1 MDRDAT
7 GVCLS
12 IGGDIRCMGVGP
24 IDGCWTIDVADPSD
38 TSLRIGSV
46 RLRDGAIATSSVG
59 AKRWHDGEVER
70 HHVFDPATGTSLAVS
85 TDTIVQSSV
94 IAAEAVWAEVFA
106 TMSLVGQRSTFSE
119 DLACLVVR
127 GNGAIDTND
136 KWAEFT
142 NE

>member
-1 MDRDAT
+1 
-7 GVCLS
+7 
-12 IGGDIRCMGVGP
+12 
-24 IDGCWTIDVADPSD
+24 
-38 TSLRIGSV
+38 
-46 RLRDGAIATSSVG
+46 
-59 AKRWHDGEVER
+59 
-70 HHVFDPATGTSLAVS
+70 
-85 TDTIVQSSV
+85 V